1 MQAAARFE
9 RGESISH
16 VARDLQV
23 SVRRVEKWHSAW
35 RTGGSQ
41 ALRSKGPQSAPR
53 LTGQQ
58 FARLESELRRGP
70 AAHGWDVDQRWTLA
84 RIVTVTRRLF
94 GISYSVSGMSALLH
108 RNGWSVQVPVRR
120 AIERDDEAIEVW
132 KKEAWPQ
139 AKPLRRLSMPGS
151 VSRTRQAR
159 D

>member
-1 MQAAARFE
+1 MEAAARFE

-35 RTGGSQ
+35 HTGGSA
-41 ALRSKGPQSAPR
+41 ALRSAGPQSAPR

-84 RIVTVTRRLF
+84 RIVALVRRLF
-94 GISYSVSGMSALLH
+94 GISYGVSGMSVLLH
-108 RNGWSVQVPVRR
+108 RNNWSVQVPVRR

-132 KKEAWPQ
+132 KKEVWPQ
-139 AKPLRRLSMPGS
+139 VKPRRRPSGPGS
-151 VSRTRQAR
+151 ASRTRQVR
-159 D
+159 G